1 MVRENEVRE
10 ALICPSRAGDGDDA
24 STKASRS
31 LRIAVDCRR
40 AELKRTFCVCCEFHF
55 ALGMSDGQQTMVA
68 TDVGFRCCRA

>member
-1 MVRENEVRE
+1 MIRENEVRE
-10 ALICPSRAGDGDDA
+10 ALIWPSRAGDGDDA
-24 STKASRS
+24 SAKASRS

-68 TDVGFRCCRA
+68 TDVGFRRCRA